1 MNIRSISIV
10 LFAAV
15 FILFCPIAG
24 SDQAHDTTI
33 RITGQ
38 TPGATPFISK
48 LSLTAS
54 NTTVLKSIQFT
65 IDPKPSSVTRP
76 ISATYANYYLIDR
89 GFENPQTG
97 EIVLPVYGLYD
108 GYANTV
114 TLTYR
119 FFDGSSKQ
127 ANITITTATFND
139 PCGYKNPTI
148 LQQRTSAP
156 LSYDYFMV
164 KGGCSNFSPAI
175 IDSDGAL
182 RWVGTAGFSHNA
194 STFFDNGVY
203 IPHNGQL
210 YRIELDGAFTAIADY
225 HDQGVTY
232 FHHNIDPGKVGLL
245 LEVNTTSYY
254 ESTVLEVDAHSGS
267 VLKTWNL
274 ANIISAAMR
283 AGGDDPSQFVYPD
296 PNDWFHNN
304 SVAYNRA
311 DDSLIVSS
319 RENFLICLDYD
330 TGTIKW
336 ILGDPTKK
344 WYQFPSLRRY
354 ALTLAPGSLAPV
366 GQHAVSVTFDQNIM
380 VFDNGLS
387 SLFQRPPGANVSFQ
401 ALVSISWI

>member
-127 ANITITTATFND
+127 ANITIATATFND

-148 LQQRTSAP
+148 
-156 LSYDYFMV
+156 
-164 KGGCSNFSPAI
+164 
-175 IDSDGAL
+175 
-182 RWVGTAGFSHNA
+182 
-194 STFFDNGVY
+194 
-203 IPHNGQL
+203 
-210 YRIELDGAFTAIADY
+210 
-225 HDQGVTY
+225 
-232 FHHNIDPGKVGLL
+232 
-245 LEVNTTSYY
+245 
-254 ESTVLEVDAHSGS
+254 
-267 VLKTWNL
+267 
-274 ANIISAAMR
+274 SAAKDQCAFKLR
-283 AGGDDPSQFVYPD
+283 L
-296 PNDWFHNN
+296 FH
-304 SVAYNRA
+304 
-311 DDSLIVSS
+311 
-319 RENFLICLDYD
+319 
-330 TGTIKW
+330 G
-336 ILGDPTKK
+336 
-344 WYQFPSLRRY
+344 
-354 ALTLAPGSLAPV
+354 
-366 GQHAVSVTFDQNIM
+366 
-380 VFDNGLS
+380 
-387 SLFQRPPGANVSFQ
+387 
-401 ALVSISWI
+401 